1 MEQKPYVVGAVIG
14 AVVGGA
20 VGYLYFTDAGKQRR
34 DELARLLDRMA
45 DELKEAQALWA
56 RVQRIGQQYQE
67 GRRNAL
73 GGSFDFDGSEN
84 VQ

>member
-1 MEQKPYVVGAVIG
+1 MEQRPYLVGAVIG
-14 AVVGGA
+14 AAVGSA
-20 VGYLYFTDAGKQRR
+20 IGYLYFTEAGKHRR
-34 DELARLLDRMA
+34 DDLARLLDRMA

-73 GGSFDFDGSEN
+73 GGNFDFDGPEN